1 MGRELNPVGARE
13 AGVWAGTPSL
23 PTWLRVA
30 LLAIQP
36 MLKAAQAF
44 KICLSQ

>member
-30 LLAIQP
+30 LLATQP